1 MIPGRDGYG
10 SGIKLKLFNHRP
22 FNLTILYTNVSKVR
36 NTNNNHDANLNRLIV
51 AKDGENLNNEYE
63 LHPQVKETCANACGF
78 IYVVDNKHLASL
90 EAAMVAETSVW
101 AMPQPGN
108 IHNLSPID
116 NYKLELNVLMKEV
129 SADLPLLI
137 LGCNADMK
145 QASDTTN
152 MSCMK
157 LTTGEGFGDGDGL
170 SCVQIIEKLEL
181 FNLNQEWQIRN
192 CNLFQHKLKE
202 IVLGFEWILN
212 KLDQKIL
219 LEQFKA
225 INSGDDDK
233 D

>member
-36 NTNNNHDANLNRLIV
+36 ASNTNHDSNLNRLIV
-51 AKDGENLNNEYE
+51 AKAASDNENINNEYE
-63 LHPQVKETCANACGF
+63 LHPQVKETCANASGF

-90 EAAMVAETSVW
+90 EAAMVSDGVPPA
-101 AMPQPGN
+101 GN

-145 QASDTTN
+145 QASVSSDLG
-152 MSCMK
+152 CMK
-157 LTTGEGFGDGDGL
+157 LTAGGSRFVEGDGL
-170 SCVQIIEKLEL
+170 SCTQIIEKLDL
-181 FNLNQEWQIRN
+181 FDLTQEWQIRN
-192 CNLFQHKLKE
+192 CNLFQHKLKD

-219 LEQFKA
+219 LEKYNA
-225 INSGDDDK
+225 LNSEAE
-233 D
+233 

>member
-1 MIPGRDGYG
+1 MVPGRDGYG

-36 NTNNNHDANLNRLIV
+36 SSNNNHDANLNRLIV
-51 AKDGENLNNEYE
+51 AKDGVNSNNEFE
-63 LHPQVKETCANACGF
+63 LHPQVKETCANASGF

-90 EAAMVAETSVW
+90 KAAVVSNTEI
-101 AMPQPGN
+101 PQVGN

-145 QASDTTN
+145 QVSDTSN
-152 MSCMK
+152 MSCMR
-157 LTTGEGFGDGDGL
+157 LIDGGSFGAGDGL

-181 FNLNQEWQIRN
+181 FNLSQEWQIRN
-192 CNLFQHKLKE
+192 CNLFQHKLKD

-219 LEQFKA
+219 LEQYKA
-225 INSGDDDK
+225 INSSENE
-233 D
+233 